1 MCIRDRASSFD
12 LSGWTFSDGST
23 TGTLPAFILTPGMYA
38 IVVDDANTA
47 LFTGVANVISVTSF
61 PSMNNDGDPLS
72 LKDAGGVV
80 IDAVTYDL
88 SWYNDAA
95 KEDGGW
101 SLEQKNYTAPCSG
114 ASNWTASTDPQGGTP
129 GEVNSVLDITP
140 DTQAPALVSVL
151 VNSAM
156 EVALVFSEELDV
168 YKRQAPTC
176 LRAALPT
183 ASSRQCPIVGGGGC
197 HG

>member
-1 MCIRDRASSFD
+1 MESSNTTTASSFD
-12 LSGWTFSDGST
+12 LSGWTFSGST

-101 SLEQKNYTAPCSG
+101 SLEQKNCTAPCSG

-140 DTQAPALVSVL
+140 DTQGPGVGERVG
-151 VNSAM
+151 
-156 EVALVFSEELDV
+156 ELG
-168 YKRQAPTC
+168 YGG
-176 LRAALPT
+176 RARVQRRA
-183 ASSRQCPIVGGGGC
+183 GC
-197 HG
+197 GFDAIGQLCS